1 MRGWIWK
8 MFCLK
13 LAQGFQGREKELK
26 QQMPQERA
34 KVVQR
39 KNILLWEEMLVQHGY
54 PDLGVVGLL
63 KEGVDLSGQVPTT
76 GVFEPYFKP
85 SVMTPDQLSRRATAT
100 ATESRDRVMSAA
112 SIPSELVHVIAEK
125 TEAEVVEGWVSE
137 PIDPLDLPWNTIV
150 NKRFAI
156 VQGDRPR
163 VIDDCS
169 ASLLNDSVQ
178 KTESPKP
185 QSTDL
190 ISSLCLYMLT
200 VLPGLAMLG
209 MCFDLKSAYRQVM
222 VTHFFDDFVTFCRE
236 GEEQYLHGEVL
247 FTNTKKRVDEVAAM
261 LDKLVEAPE
270 ATAQARTRIFNGTVS
285 AMMIRCLP
293 CPIPRAPVNVTQG
306 AV

>member
-209 MCFDLKSAYRQVM
+209 MCFDLKSAYRQVPISLNSLKEAFIACPAKGGRMLCLLVLAGLFM
-222 VTHFFDDFVTFCRE
+222 VICV
-236 GEEQYLHGEVL
+236 
-247 FTNTKKRVDEVAAM
+247 
-261 LDKLVEAPE
+261 
-270 ATAQARTRIFNGTVS
+270 
-285 AMMIRCLP
+285 
-293 CPIPRAPVNVTQG
+293 
-306 AV
+306 